1 MTKTRKGFLKAGAI
15 IGIISAILGMLF
27 SFLMFAVGKS
37 ITEEKVVEWL
47 KTSEE
52 FTYVE
57 ENNSYYFIGTDENGT
72 TVTLDEEATELTT
85 KVIKYALMISAGIDF
100 AVSIPFLILS
110 IKLLSKTNKGVYSKR
125 LTVSTLVLSAIFGE
139 LIVLAFM
146 IIAMCSK
153 NKNTGLEN
161 YEQITIQ

>member
-57 ENNSYYFIGTDENGT
+57 ENNSYYFIGTDENGI

-85 KVIKYALMISAGIDF
+85 KVIKYALIISAGIDF